1 MNKQQNNHLKDEEI
15 LKRVEELIDGKNN
28 RLKITDSLLGFC
40 ARLFSVK
47 PKADRAFEQSLK
59 QKLLQRYQESKVDS
73 REANNWMLKLITLK
87 EVNPMKNIRRS
98 LLVGVP
104 TLALVVLL
112 AVTIINPS
120 GVAASFNRLFT
131 YLFTEKTEESKSVH
145 QVITTEDLTKEEALQ
160 RASES
165 REEMEQ
171 LLKEA
176 KDKGILLEE
185 KNGVRIYEYSKDGR
199 KIIVGEDTGSGTGS
213 YEYETEEGKFKFY
226 FGDNKDKALGFEEL
240 LKDAELICGKDGVKT
255 YRLPDDRI
263 VQVMEDGSVIMMM
276 KGNDVS
282 VGYFDGVI
290 AIMMEQEP
298 QE

>member
-28 RLKITDSLLGFC
+28 HLRFTDSLLGFC
-40 ARLFSVK
+40 ARLFSVR
-47 PKADRAFEQSLK
+47 PKADIAFEQSLK
-59 QKLLQRYQESKVDS
+59 QRLLQRYQESKVDP
-73 REANNWMLKLITLK
+73 REANNWILKLITLK
-87 EVNPMKNIRRS
+87 EVITMKNIRRS
-98 LLVGVP
+98 FLVGVP

-120 GVAASFNRLFT
+120 GVAASVKRLFT
-131 YLFTEKTEESKSVH
+131 YFFTEKTEESKTVH

-160 RASES
+160 RACKS

-185 KNGVRIYEYSKDGR
+185 KNGVRIYEYSKDGH
-199 KIIVGEDTGSGTGS
+199 KIIVGEGTGSGTGS
-213 YEYETEEGKFKFY
+213 YEYETYEGKFKFH
-226 FGDNKDKALGFEEL
+226 FGDNKDKTLGFEEL
-240 LKDAELICGKDGVKT
+240 LKDAELFFDKDGVKT
-255 YRLPDDRI
+255 YRLLDDMI
-263 VQVMEDGSVIMMM
+263 IQVMEDGSVIMMT
-276 KGNDVS
+276 KGDDVS
-282 VGYFDGVI
+282 IGYFDGVVV
-290 AIMMEQEP
+290 IMRGQEP